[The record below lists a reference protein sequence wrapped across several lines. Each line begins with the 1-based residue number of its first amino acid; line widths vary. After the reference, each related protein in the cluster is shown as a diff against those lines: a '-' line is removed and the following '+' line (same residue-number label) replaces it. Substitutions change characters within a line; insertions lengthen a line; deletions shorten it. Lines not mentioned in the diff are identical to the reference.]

1 MQKEAVAQFGSQ
13 VLPARQAKNDSN
25 ANVQK
30 ITDIMLITMEEGKS
44 AMITK

>member
-1 MQKEAVAQFGSQ
+1 MQKEAVAQFGYQ
-13 VLPARQAKNDSN
+13 VLPARQAKSDSN

-30 ITDIMLITMEEGKS
+30 ITDSMLLKMEEGKS